1 MRTDRSGVTKG
12 AGAAGA
18 CVLPYAIC
26 AIPPPFP
33 CRALPI
39 AGMVPW
45 RFGAGRP
52 APMAAAWRSAIGFRH
67 MSASR
72 SRAGRR
78 TARFRRR
85 PTTPH
90 LRLKPTSLSTE
101 GAPSLAW
108 DALFSLTHAA
118 PLMPATHDLSPDA
131 DHLDDGRPSSIPT
144 ASSLASPAIN
154 GRSPIPPRGKH
165 ESRRAAVPPPQHPAN
180 APSAALQPRRTG
192 FGLCQREAF
201 LAALSAVLFRRS
213 AVLSAD
219 PLAFP
224 PIRRAFPPNWTK
236 SSRFSVFC
244 RK

>member
-1 MRTDRSGVTKG
+1 MRSVPSR
-12 AGAAGA
+12 
-18 CVLPYAIC
+18 
-26 AIPPPFP
+26 PPFRVAP
-33 CRALPI
+33 CRLPEWYHS
-39 AGMVPW
+39 GSERVDPLRW
-45 RFGAGRP
+45 PQHGARP
-52 APMAAAWRSAIGFRH
+52 SVSATCRL
-67 MSASR
+67 R
-72 SRAGRR
+72 DRAQANRP
-78 TARFRRR
+78 RFRRR

-165 ESRRAAVPPPQHPAN
+165 ESRRAAVPPSPASCERPLRRPSTATDGFWPLPEE
-180 APSAALQPRRTG
+180 APWL
-192 FGLCQREAF
+192 LCPP
-201 LAALSAVLFRRS
+201 S
-213 AVLSAD
+213 
-219 PLAFP
+219 FP
-224 PIRRAFPPNWTK
+224 PIRRPFRRSAGLSADPPAFPPNWTK